1 MSEWDAFPAVAA
13 GPEPPT
19 APASPAPT
27 RITVT
32 PGPASQ
38 AGQGDADQ
46 WAAFPATA
54 DVGWA
59 RALFEGLLGG
69 ATANF
74 RDELYGVARASGM
87 PEPVG
92 GLRIPVGAARLAY
105 EALAGRG
112 AATDAYEEGRDRI
125 RGIQKAAEQQYP
137 GTTLAGEIAGAVA
150 LPVGGALGAA
160 TLPARIGRSA
170 VVGAGYGAAA
180 GAGEGEDMASR
191 ATGAATGAA
200 FGAAAGGAAPVVMR
214 GIEAAGRGVAAAVRP
229 ITSTV
234 RGWRDPETEA
244 ARRVVGA
251 IDRDIRAGSAP
262 ISMAEWQAAQRGGAP
277 VAVADLGGETTRAL
291 ARSAANTSPEGRA
304 SLDRLAS
311 DRFEGQADRASA
323 FLRRLVGGNVDAT
336 ATRDALRTAARSAN
350 RPAYQRAFSDPRG
363 AALWDEGFQQ
373 IASAPVVQDAIRAS
387 TRTAGNRAA
396 IEGFAPQRN
405 PFTFGPDGYMQPATG
420 PDGRRL
426 VPNLQFW
433 DMVKRNLDDRITAL
447 QRAGENSAARDAIQL
462 RAALVGRLDDLVP
475 TYPAARAGAARFFG
489 AEDALTAGEVF
500 VRRTMPARDA
510 AAALARMSPQER
522 ELFRQGFA
530 ARLIDDINNTRD
542 RVNVLNKIAA
552 SLEARNKIRLA
563 LGEQG
568 WRRVEAFIS
577 IEHAMDRLRG
587 AVQGNSTT
595 ARQLV
600 ELGLAGGAYTM
611 GTGGNVLNPDA
622 GALTQAALVYG
633 LARGRARVDERVAR
647 RVAEVLVSPDPA
659 VLARGVQMVAG
670 NRRLLQAL
678 QNLDLPA
685 ARGSVQATPHQGA
698 SLGGVSGG
706 RAEDQ

>member
-1 MSEWDAFPAVAA
+1 MTEWDAFPAVAA
-13 GPEPPT
+13 APE
-19 APASPAPT
+19 AAAPT

-32 PGPASQ
+32 PGPAPQ
-38 AGQGDADQ
+38 AGQGDADP
-46 WAAFPATA
+46 WAAFPAAA

-59 RALFEGLLGG
+59 RALFEGVLGG
-69 ATANF
+69 ASANF
-74 RDELYGVARASGM
+74 RDELYGVARASGL

-125 RGIQKAAEQQYP
+125 RGVQKAAEKQYP

-150 LPVGGALGAA
+150 LPVGGALSAA

-170 VVGAGYGAAA
+170 VVGASYGAAA
-180 GAGEGEDMASR
+180 GAGDGEDMASR

-214 GIEAAGRGVAAAVRP
+214 GIEAAGRGVAAAARP
-229 ITSTV
+229 VTNTL
-234 RGWRDPETEA
+234 RGWRDPEAEA

-251 IDRDIRAGSAP
+251 IDRDMRTGSAP
-262 ISMAEWQAAQRGGAP
+262 ISMAEWQTAQRGGAP

-304 SLDRLAS
+304 SLDRLAN

-323 FLRRLVGGNVDAT
+323 FLRRLVGGNVDST
-336 ATRDALRTAARSAN
+336 ATREGLRAAASAAN

-396 IEGFAPQRN
+396 IDGFPPQRN
-405 PFTFGPDGYMQPATG
+405 PFTFDPDGYMRPAVG
-420 PDGRRL
+420 PDGQRL

-462 RAALVGRLDDLVP
+462 RGALVGRLDDLVP
-475 TYPAARAGAARFFG
+475 TYPEARAGAARFFG
-489 AEDALTAGEVF
+489 AEDALSAGEEF

-530 ARLIDDINNTRD
+530 ARLIDEINNTRD

-552 SLEARNKIRLA
+552 SPEARNKIRIA

-568 WRRVEAFIS
+568 WRRVEAFVTV
-577 IEHAMDRLRG
+577 EHVMDRLRG

-595 ARQLV
+595 ARQFAELTMAGFGGYGYGSGGSFNPLNADPSGATHALLAMGLV
-600 ELGLAGGAYTM
+600 
-611 GTGGNVLNPDA
+611 
-622 GALTQAALVYG
+622 
-633 LARGRARVDERVAR
+633 RGRHRIDQRVAR
-647 RVAEVLVSPDPA
+647 RVAEMLASPDPA

-685 ARGSVQATPHQGA
+685 ARGSVQATPYQGA
-698 SLGGVSGG
+698 SLVGVAGG